1 MLDYK
6 TAGVDIEAGYK
17 SVELMKKHVKET
29 MRPEVLGGLG
39 GFAGAFDLSG
49 IKNMEEPVLL
59 SGTDGCGTKVKL
71 AFVMDKHDT
80 IGIDAVAMCVNDIA
94 CSGIG
99 VPHAA
104 DTLVMRPGHGRVG
117 LAGGFS
123 GAAQVQDLP
132 QVKAFQLGT
141 VSGALQRIQ
150 AAAAVQQ
157 PAAHMAAIGSAVAS
171 QLAEIAG
178 ALKNDLGS
186 RRCNRQHSD
195 PPFCVLLLL

>member
-71 AFVMDKHDT
+71 AFVMDKLLRK
-80 IGIDAVAMCVNDIA
+80 IGL
-94 CSGIG
+94 SGRSIVPMFVMMLVWCG
-99 VPHAA
+99 VRVTYISIVIRIIPVINVIYWAYPLTWFISSVIFLILFLKT
-104 DTLVMRPGHGRVG
+104 DWIHG
-117 LAGGFS
+117 LEK
-123 GAAQVQDLP
+123 Q
-132 QVKAFQLGT
+132 
-141 VSGALQRIQ
+141 
-150 AAAAVQQ
+150 
-157 PAAHMAAIGSAVAS
+157 
-171 QLAEIAG
+171 
-178 ALKNDLGS
+178 
-186 RRCNRQHSD
+186 
-195 PPFCVLLLL
+195 